1 MLVRI
6 RVEVRPTEDID
17 KVAKAVQNL
26 FEINLREENH
36 GNYKALVGE
45 GGSEALVKFRRLLFE
60 HHILDSAR
68 HFMLNGLSDHGFV
81 FYLNKQA
88 AYCGKPNFCTF
99 EASESPLGPIIVEV
113 ITDNPKTV
121 ILWLA
126 PRTVHGEPI
135 IEIEKIPDP

>member
-1 MLVRI
+1 MLVRV

-17 KVAKAVQNL
+17 KVARAVQSL
-26 FEINLREENH
+26 FEISLKEEKH

-45 GGSEALVKFRRLLFE
+45 GGSEVLVKFRRLLFE

-68 HFMLNGLSDHGFV
+68 RFMLNGLNDRGFV

-88 AYCGKPNFCTF
+88 AYCGKPSFCTF
-99 EASESPLGPIIVEV
+99 ETSESPLGPIIVEV
-113 ITDNPKTV
+113 ITDDPKTAM
-121 ILWLA
+121 LWLA

-135 IEIEKIPDP
+135 IEIEGTPDP